1 VELFLAVVLGAALA
15 GFVQGL
21 TGFGF
26 SLTAMSL
33 WAWLLEPQ
41 LAASLAVFGGLCGQ
55 VFSAA
60 TVRRGFDGRRLLP
73 FLAGGAIGLPLGIFV
88 LPHLDVAAFKLVL
101 GGLLATLSALM
112 LALPRLP
119 RVRRGGRL
127 GDALSGIAGG
137 AMSGLGGFA
146 GVVPSLWCTLRDL
159 DKEAQRSVIQNFN
172 LAMLAATFAGYLAMG
187 IAVPAHLPL
196 YGVVAPAVV
205 ASSLAGVRVYGK
217 ISEGMFRRAVLVLVG
232 LSGAA
237 LLAAGLRA

>member
-1 VELFLAVVLGAALA
+1 MVGAGAALA

-26 SLTAMSL
+26 SLAAMSL

-55 VFSAA
+55 AFSAA

-73 FLAGGAIGLPLGIFV
+73 FLAGGALGLPLGVAV
-88 LPHLDVAAFKLVL
+88 LPHLDVGAFKLVL
-101 GGLLATLSALM
+101 GALLVTVSSLM

-119 RVRRGGRL
+119 RIRRGGRF
-127 GDALSGIAGG
+127 GDALAGLSGG

-146 GVVPSLWCTLRDL
+146 GVVPSLWCTLRGFE
-159 DKEAQRSVIQNFN
+159 KHAQRSVIQNFN
-172 LAMLAATFAGYLAMG
+172 LAMLAATFAGYLALG
-187 IAVPAHLPL
+187 VARASHLPL
-196 YGVVAPAVV
+196 YALVAPAVV
-205 ASSLAGVRVYGK
+205 LCSFAGSRVYGR
-217 ISEGMFRRAVLVLVG
+217 ISEAAFRRAVLVLVG

-237 LLAAGLRA
+237 MLAAGLRLAPS